1 MAPRHDV
8 QSPPDPVREQ
18 GAFVV
23 HRIGPE
29 TYSVSLEI
37 EGRAIM
43 LAADYFP
50 GPEAVEAA
58 ILWLKRHAAEAKVIW
73 RD

>member
-1 MAPRHDV
+1 MAPRHDG
-8 QSPPDPVREQ
+8 QAPADPVREQ

-29 TYSVSLEI
+29 TYSVALEI
-37 EGRAIM
+37 EGKAVM
-43 LAADYFP
+43 LAADYFT
-50 GPEAVEAA
+50 GPEAVETA
-58 ILWLKRHAAEAKVIW
+58 ILWLKRHATDAKVIW

>member
-8 QSPPDPVREQ
+8 QSPPDPVRE
-18 GAFVV
+18 GSAFVV

-37 EGRAIM
+37 EGRAIR

-58 ILWLKRHAAEAKVIW
+58 ILWLKRQAADAKVIW

>member
-8 QSPPDPVREQ
+8 QAATDPVREQ

-29 TYSVSLEI
+29 TYSVALEL
-37 EGRAIM
+37 EGKAIM
-43 LAADYFP
+43 LAADYFS
-50 GPEAVEAA
+50 GPEAVETA
-58 ILWLKRHAAEAKVIW
+58 ILWLKRHAANAKVIW

>member
-1 MAPRHDV
+1 
-8 QSPPDPVREQ
+8 
-18 GAFVV
+18 
-23 HRIGPE
+23 
-29 TYSVSLEI
+29 
-37 EGRAIM
+37 M

-58 ILWLKRHAAEAKVIW
+58 ILWLKRHAADAKVIW